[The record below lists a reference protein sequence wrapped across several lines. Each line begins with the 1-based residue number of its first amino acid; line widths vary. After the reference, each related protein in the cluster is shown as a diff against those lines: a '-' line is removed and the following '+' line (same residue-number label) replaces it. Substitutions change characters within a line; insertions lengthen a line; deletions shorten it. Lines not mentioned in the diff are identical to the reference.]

1 MPSVLDRWHARRAD
15 RVKLR
20 DRARRSVVYWA
31 RRAGSAHGKAML
43 KEARARLT
51 LRNQQVA
58 EADRVI
64 NRHADISTVS
74 NAGVAFVAGFEGFSA
89 KACRDPV
96 GVLTQGYGETQE
108 LTAKPWTRAY
118 ALARLRRRLNR
129 DYLAPVLALAKAIN
143 LDLTQRQA
151 DALASLVYNLG
162 PGILAP
168 GATMGAA
175 LRSKNHRVI
184 ANAFLPYDR
193 AGDRRLP
200 GLTRRRRAERALYL
214 KA

>member
-1 MPSVLDRWHARRAD
+1 MSVLSRWRARRAE

-20 DRARRSVVYWA
+20 DRARRSVVYWG

-43 KEARARLT
+43 REARARLA

-58 EADRVI
+58 QADRVI
-64 NRHADISTVS
+64 DRHARVSTVS
-74 NAGVAFVAGFEGFSA
+74 NAGVAFVAGFEGFRA
-89 KACRDPV
+89 NAYRDPV

-118 ALARLRRRLNR
+118 ALARLRRRLNH
-129 DYLAPVLALAKAIN
+129 DYLAPVLKLTDAID

-168 GATMGAA
+168 GKTMGAA
-175 LRSKNHRVI
+175 LRSKNRRTI
-184 ANAFLPYDR
+184 ADAFLVYDK
-193 AGDRRLP
+193 ADGRRLP
-200 GLTRRRRAERALYL
+200 GLTRRRRAERALFL